1 MAGLG
6 LLGIGVLICLKA
18 RLEIEGLSIWIEGNV
33 ARAIGLLVIAL
44 GILIIA
50 SGPFEWC
57 GF

>member
-6 LLGIGVLICLKA
+6 LLGIGALICLKA
-18 RLEIEGLSIWIEGNV
+18 RLEIEGLGIWIEGNI
-33 ARAIGLLVIAL
+33 ARAVGLLLIAL